1 MASVQRSDA
10 ERVVIELKTKMA
22 VLILQPFDGD
32 IDTEHLLQI
41 DYFNLLGEILTFPVL
56 YNRIAVMKAEMANIV
71 SHAKLDLE
79 IFEANL
85 YKKKRTELEA
95 ATSST
100 RGPSIKDIETAVAV
114 EPSFKIKKGAY
125 FDLVRNFDYLDAL
138 YWSAQSKD
146 QKLRT
151 LSERIKPEEFEKDI
165 MEGTI
170 NGVMIKTTRKSIQ

>member
-1 MASVQRSDA
+1 MNNARADA
-10 ERVVIELKTKMA
+10 ERVVIELKSKMV

-56 YNRIAVMKAEMANIV
+56 FNRIAVMKAEMANIL
-71 SHAKLDLE
+71 SHSKLDFE

-85 YKKKRTELEA
+85 YKKKKTELEA
-95 ATSST
+95 ATSSS
-100 RGPSIKDIETAVAV
+100 RGPSIKDIEMAVTSDPGYKV
-114 EPSFKIKKGAY
+114 KKGAF
-125 FDLVRNFDYLDAL
+125 FDLQKNFDYLEAL

-146 QKLRT
+146 VKLRT